1 MVKKTYLNGRVTLHC
16 ADALDV
22 LSSMA
27 DNSVDLIAM
36 DPPYFRVKGEDW
48 DNQWPTV
55 EAYLAWLDAVL
66 LECWRVLRSNG
77 SIYLFCGH
85 KLATETE
92 LLVKARFNLLN
103 HIIWAKPNGAWRRQN
118 KAQLRSFFPAT
129 ERILFAEHYGAEG
142 MAKGCSGYAA
152 KCAELRKSVFSPLM
166 DYFITAKESLGVT
179 AAEINAATGTK
190 MCSHWFSRSQW
201 QLPSEQQYKA
211 LQELFSSKA
220 QQLSKPFESLQAE
233 YVALGQ
239 QYQTLAVQ
247 YADLKTEYER
257 LRRPFSVTADV
268 PYTDVWTFAPVA
280 YYPGKHPCEKPQ
292 DLMRHIIQSSSV
304 EGQVVADFFM
314 GSGAT
319 GKSCIQLGREFIGVE
334 LEAPRFE
341 QTCAEIEEI
350 LHEEKHPGCQ
360 AGRRRKNSGRAAGT
374 ATGGIEAGSGDR
386 PCRDPDL

>member
-1 MVKKTYLNGRVTLHC
+1 MVEKKYLNGQVTLHH

-22 LSSMA
+22 LSGMA

-36 DPPYFRVKGEDW
+36 DPPYFRVKGEAW
-48 DNQWPTV
+48 DNQWSSV
-55 EAYLAWLDAVL
+55 DAYLAWLDSVL
-66 LECWRVLRSNG
+66 LGCWRVLRPNG

-85 KLATETE
+85 KLSTETE
-92 LLVKARFNLLN
+92 LLVKSRFNLLN
-103 HIIWAKPNGAWRRQN
+103 QIIWAKPNGPWRRQ
-118 KAQLRSFFPAT
+118 KKSQLRAFFPAT

-142 MAKGCSGYAA
+142 IAKGCSGYAT
-152 KCAELRKSVFSPLM
+152 KCAELRKNVFSPLM

-179 AAEINAATGTK
+179 AAEINAATGTQ

-211 LQELFSSKA
+211 LQALFASKA
-220 QQLSKPFESLQAE
+220 EQLTTPFNRLQAE
-233 YVALGQ
+233 YAELGQ
-239 QYQTLAVQ
+239 QYQTLVTQ
-247 YADLKTEYER
+247 YDDLKTEYER
-257 LRRPFSVTADV
+257 LRRPFSVSDDV

-280 YYPGKHPCEKPQ
+280 YYQGKHPCEKPQ
-292 DLMRHIIQSSSV
+292 DLMRHIIQSSSR

-319 GKSCIQLGREFIGVE
+319 GKACIQLGRSFIGVE

-350 LHEEKHPGCQ
+350 LNEEEHPGRKT
-360 AGRRRKNSGRAAGT
+360 GSRRKNPGRPACALASGDQ
-374 ATGGIEAGSGDR
+374 AGSGDR